1 MAMLCKE
8 FDARQMPYKLCV
20 TAQHREMLDQVMQFF
35 QLKPDYDLDLM
46 QPDQSLNALGSKI
59 LIAMDAILAQEHFDL
74 VLVHGDTLTSTMVAL
89 AAFHREVRVGHVEAG
104 LRTYNKKSPFPE
116 ELNRQLTGRIADYHF
131 APTRAAQENL
141 LREGVSEGSIL
152 VTGNTVIDALNW
164 TLRTIKNT
172 ADFPTITIVKKKL
185 NQTKKLILV
194 TGHRR
199 ENFGEGLA
207 NICNAISQIAQQ
219 PEVEVVFAL
228 HMNPNAKDVIVEM
241 LGAKANIHLIPAI
254 EYPVF
259 VWLMSEASI
268 IISDSG
274 GIQEEAPTLNVP
286 VIVTRDTT
294 ERQEGVDKGYAH
306 LVGTN
311 TVKIVDTVNRLLKSS
326 DDRPVFQNP
335 YGDGNASKKIA
346 DFIANLSL

>member
-8 FDARQMPYKLCV
+8 FDTRQMPYKLCV

-35 QLKPDYDLDLM
+35 QLTPDYDLDLM
-46 QPDQSLNALGSKI
+46 QPNQSLNVLGSKI
-59 LIAMDAILAQEHFDL
+59 LNAMDAILAREHFNL

-141 LREGVSEGSIL
+141 LREGVYENSIL

-164 TLRTIKNT
+164 TLQTIKKT
-172 ADFPTITIVKKKL
+172 ADFPAITAVEKNL
-185 NQTKKLILV
+185 NQSKKLIMV

-199 ENFGEGLA
+199 ENLGNGLA
-207 NICNAISQIAQQ
+207 DICNAILQITQQ
-219 PEVEVVFAL
+219 HDVEVVFAL
-228 HMNPNAKDVIVEM
+228 HMNPNAKGMIVEI
-241 LGAKANIHLIPAI
+241 LGDKANIHLIPAI

-259 VWLMSEASI
+259 VWLMNKASL

-274 GIQEEAPTLNVP
+274 GIQEEAPSLNVP

-294 ERQEGVDKGYAH
+294 ERQEGVDKGYAY

-311 TVKIVDTVNRLLKSS
+311 TLKIVDTVSQLLKSS
-326 DDRPVFQNP
+326 EDRPVFKNP

-346 DFIANLSL
+346 DFIENLSL

>member
-1 MAMLCKE
+1 MLCKE

-20 TAQHREMLDQVMQFF
+20 TAQHREMLDQVIQFF
-35 QLKPDYDLDLM
+35 KLKPDYDLDLM

-59 LIAMDAILAQEHFDL
+59 LIAMDAILAREHFDL
-74 VLVHGDTLTSTMVAL
+74 VLIHGDTLTSTMVAL

-131 APTRAAQENL
+131 SPTHAAQKNL
-141 LREGVSEGSIL
+141 LQEGVSENSIL

-164 TLRTIKNT
+164 TLQTIYNT
-172 ADFPTITIVKKKL
+172 ADFPAISAVKKTI
-185 NQTKKLILV
+185 NQSKKLILV

-207 NICNAISQIAQQ
+207 NICNAIFQIAQQ

-228 HMNPNAKDVIVEM
+228 HMNPNTKEVIVAM
-241 LGAKANIHLIPAI
+241 LGDKPNIQLIPAI

-259 VWLMSEASI
+259 VWLMSEANI

-326 DDRPVFQNP
+326 DDRAVFQNP

-346 DFIANLSL
+346 DFIENLSL